1 MPNLTKIET
10 LGVETFIIRQESDV
24 ILFTSQVRWWAIQ
37 VDMSSLNQTMLI
49 TAASELARNMLN
61 HAKGG
66 DAQVEHIRQGLKEG
80 VRLIFTD
87 KGPGIADINQAMQEG
102 YSTGTGMGLGL
113 SGAKRL
119 ANEFLLTSTV
129 GQGTT
134 VTIIRWTNG

>member
-1 MPNLTKIET
+1 MPNLTTIET
-10 LGVETFIIRQESDV
+10 LGVETFLIRQEPDV

-37 VDMSSLNQTMLI
+37 ADMSSLNQTMLI

-66 DAQVEHIRQGLKEG
+66 DAQIEHIRQGLKEG

-119 ANEFLLTSTV
+119 ANEFLLTSTA